1 MHGYFCGKV
10 VLAVVLA
17 ISGLCAWG
25 QAHSKILPQLSG
37 DDRSSIEVAL
47 NYEALHANTVPS
59 KKFWMNGGS
68 AQITRNFKGHWG
80 VTADISGVHSA
91 QMPGTTVGL
100 DLVSVVFGPRY
111 TITLPRQHMRVYGE
125 ALVGE
130 AFGRNSLFPE
140 KQSFTDS
147 AHSFAFLTGGG
158 IDYRLTKRISWRAV
172 NAHWLRTSL
181 ANGANMVQNNLRVGS
196 GVALRF

>member
-1 MHGYFCGKV
+1 MHGYFCGKA
-10 VLAVVLA
+10 VLAGVLT
-17 ISGLCAWG
+17 IGGLCAWG
-25 QAHSKILPQLSG
+25 QAQSKILSRPSG
-37 DDRSSIEVAL
+37 DDTSSLEVAF
-47 NYEALHANTVPS
+47 NYEAIHANTVPS
-59 KKFWMNGGS
+59 KNFWMNGGS
-68 AQITRNFKGHWG
+68 MQVTGHFTRHWG

-100 DLVSVVFGPRY
+100 DLVSAVFGPRY

-125 ALVGE
+125 ALAGE
-130 AFGRNSLFPE
+130 AFGLHSLFPGMP
-140 KQSFTDS
+140 SSTDS
-147 AHSFAFLTGGG
+147 ANSSALLIGGG
-158 IDYRLTKRISWRAV
+158 VDYRFTKRISWRAV